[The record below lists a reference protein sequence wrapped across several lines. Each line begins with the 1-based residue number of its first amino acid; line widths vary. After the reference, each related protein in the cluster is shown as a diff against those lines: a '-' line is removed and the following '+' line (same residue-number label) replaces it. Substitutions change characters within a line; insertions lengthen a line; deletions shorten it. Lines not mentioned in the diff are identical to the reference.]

1 MTLPSLAELK
11 RHTLQ
16 QQYDMLLRQH
26 AAASRQLLT
35 TNNAADRPLLEAQ
48 VADLETKMAEVW
60 LHLNPSAASAPSAAL
75 TVAIR
80 PRMEQVYTALC
91 DLFDAEEHPLV
102 EVELRNDT
110 AQLQRLLV
118 NSHIQEY
125 SHVAATTVELASG
138 AVQTVRQLPVL
149 RKVAVQGITELTRAE
164 LTVSVRDLDA
174 NRIVQQQSFRIAL
187 LARNVAPIAVHDLHT
202 NAWIDMTRY
211 LAAFVT
217 PNAPKVLETLRK
229 VVDRHPEQ
237 RVAGYQADA
246 DLQAS
251 ALYDVLRHD
260 IALAYVH
267 SITSF
272 NLDAMAV
279 DQRVRLPAET
289 LRTRSANCLDAAL
302 LVASLLEACSLY
314 PALLV
319 SKNHALVG
327 WERRPGSGEWVWLE
341 TTVFLTN
348 NFADA
353 CELGQRWAA
362 TFLRKREQSGD
373 VTWHRIVSIKA
384 LRTQHQITP
393 LE

>member
-1 MTLPSLAELK
+1 
-11 RHTLQ
+11 
-16 QQYDMLLRQH
+16 
-26 AAASRQLLT
+26 
-35 TNNAADRPLLEAQ
+35 
-48 VADLETKMAEVW
+48 
-60 LHLNPSAASAPSAAL
+60 
-75 TVAIR
+75 
-80 PRMEQVYTALC
+80 
-91 DLFDAEEHPLV
+91 
-102 EVELRNDT
+102 
-110 AQLQRLLV
+110 
-118 NSHIQEY
+118 
-125 SHVAATTVELASG
+125 
-138 AVQTVRQLPVL
+138 
-149 RKVAVQGITELTRAE
+149 
-164 LTVSVRDLDA
+164 
-174 NRIVQQQSFRIAL
+174 
-187 LARNVAPIAVHDLHT
+187 
-202 NAWIDMTRY
+202 
-211 LAAFVT
+211 
-217 PNAPKVLETLRK
+217 VLETLRK

-289 LRTRSANCLDAAL
+289 LCTRSANCLDAAL